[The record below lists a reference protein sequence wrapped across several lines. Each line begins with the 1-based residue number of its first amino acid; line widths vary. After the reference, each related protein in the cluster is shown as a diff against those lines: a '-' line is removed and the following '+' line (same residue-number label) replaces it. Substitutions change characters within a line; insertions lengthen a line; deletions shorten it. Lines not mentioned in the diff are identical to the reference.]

1 MSATQDPHAQDET
14 PTSVMDS
21 RQQAFEAYAFTP
33 EASTPKGRRELVR
46 LMEDIVEASS
56 KEDFHHGLNAAR
68 LTELLGRLAGK
79 GDDWAWSR
87 GLEQVDRFLSLVPS
101 TDWRY
106 PLYVLA
112 EANLYY
118 GRATE
123 TGDVADIDA
132 AIPLLERAF
141 ASVGRNSGIRGT
153 AAAATADLALQRYAA
168 TGDPTDLESSRAAA
182 FQVGNVGK
190 ALPND
195 MYRAATTLGW
205 ASVWRFDLLDD
216 EDDATTAVAMADY
229 ALEIAQRDLPPLV
242 KDTNALR
249 GAAYRALHSL
259 TRDPAHLDTAIDSY
273 RAALE
278 TLDES
283 EAVARA
289 QSLDNLGNGLASRYD
304 ERGNRADLLEAIECS
319 RQALNILP
327 QEKPGERAVT
337 TRNFSFSVIS
347 LCEADGALHGDA
359 QANGLLEEV
368 LRRTGDLLQEAS
380 ARADS
385 GAEAA
390 AVAGALSETERLRLL
405 WAQAL
410 ALLHVALRAAD
421 PLPGLDEALRL
432 LHSMRISWEQPYVFS
447 ARYSLGGRDQRNLP
461 EAYVGALL
469 WRARL
474 SDDPNPWLRRAVEVG
489 ESAKSRLLSAQ
500 VQRLAFDP
508 PGEVGQELAGQE
520 QDLLARLARLEGQE
534 LRHYESL
541 APDPRR
547 VYRMQERAEL
557 VGRLEDVWSQM
568 RAGSPAGAGYVA
580 LRRGAES
587 RWPVVLSD
595 GSGVV
600 AVSLLRAGKVEDPA
614 PGVWGRRLVALA
626 VMPSGGGVA
635 MRAFDEEPTQD
646 ALRRFEAEVPTDKGA
661 GHRAETW
668 SQRLVPLLHD
678 LAQSVGTCEHIV
690 LSPPP
695 SGRGLPWHVVLERAG
710 WRTAEGGL
718 APVITLASLALLTGP
733 HKKTG
738 TRWHYEVNAAEAGGR
753 DDPEGLGEDISIARL
768 VEASP
773 ATGPPLVVG
782 NPTGDLAAAEAEAD
796 AVARILGVRP
806 VLGDAA
812 TCERVRRALP
822 EARVVHLAAHAA
834 VQPDDPLASRIRL
847 ADGDLTIGQLL
858 GAYIRTGLVVLS
870 ACEGGR
876 GELIAGGEALGLAQV
891 LLRSGVDAVVAGL
904 WRVEDAATAFLME
917 ALHEAL
923 ASGAAVDMALAVATG
938 RIRADRKWENPY
950 YWAGFVALTGALA

>member
-1 MSATQDPHAQDET
+1 VSAMQDRHAQDE
-14 PTSVMDS
+14 PSTSVMDS
-21 RQQAFEAYAFTP
+21 RQQALEAYALTP

-46 LMEDIVEASS
+46 LMEDVVEASS

-68 LTELLGRLAGK
+68 LAELLGRLAGK

-106 PLYVLA
+106 SLYILA

-118 GRATE
+118 GRAAE

-141 ASVGRNSGIRGT
+141 TSVGRNSGIRGT
-153 AAAATADLALQRYAA
+153 AAAAAADLALRRYAA
-168 TGDPTDLESSRAAA
+168 TGEPTDLESSRTAA
-182 FQVGNVGK
+182 FQVGNVGE

-205 ASVWRFDLLDD
+205 ACVWRFDLLGDK
-216 EDDATTAVAMADY
+216 DDAASAVGMADY
-229 ALEIAQRDLPPLV
+229 ALEIAQGDLPPLV
-242 KDTNALR
+242 KDTHALR
-249 GAAYRALHSL
+249 GAAYRSLHSL

-273 RAALE
+273 RAALDA
-278 TLDES
+278 LDES

-289 QSLDNLGNGLASRYD
+289 QSLDNLGNGLADRYD

-319 RQALNILP
+319 RQALTILP
-327 QEKPGERAVT
+327 QEKPRERAVA
-337 TRNFSFSVIS
+337 TRNFTFGVLS
-347 LCEADGALHGDA
+347 LCEADGALHEDT
-359 QANGLLEEV
+359 QANGLLEEA
-368 LRRTGDLLQEAS
+368 LDRTGDLLQEAS

-385 GAEAA
+385 GAEAI

-405 WAQAL
+405 WAQTL
-410 ALLHVALRAAD
+410 ALLHVALRSAD
-421 PLPGLDEALRL
+421 PLPALDGALRL
-432 LHSMRISWEQPYVFS
+432 FHSVRLSWEQPYVFS

-474 SDDPNPWLRRAVEVG
+474 SDDPSPWLRCAVEVG

-500 VQRLAFDP
+500 VQRLALDP
-508 PGEVGQELAGQE
+508 PGEVGQELAGRE
-520 QDLLARLARLEGQE
+520 QDLLARLARLEDQE
-534 LRHYESL
+534 LRHYDSL

-557 VGRLEDVWSQM
+557 VGKLEDVWSQM
-568 RAGSPAGAGYVA
+568 RAGSPAGAEYVA

-587 RWPVVLSD
+587 RWPLVLSD
-595 GSGVV
+595 APGVV

-626 VMPSGGGVA
+626 VMPGGGVA
-635 MRAFDEEPTQD
+635 MRAFDEDPTQD
-646 ALRRFEAEVPTDKGA
+646 ALRRFEAEVLADKGA

-668 SQRLVPLLHD
+668 SQRSVPLLHD
-678 LAQSVGTCEHIV
+678 LAQAVGTCERIV

-695 SGRGLPWHVVLERAG
+695 SGRGLPWHVALERAG
-710 WRTAEGGL
+710 WHTAEGGL
-718 APVITLASLALLTGP
+718 AAVITLPSLALLTGP
-733 HKKTG
+733 HKRTG
-738 TRWHYEVNAAEAGGR
+738 TRWHYEVNTAEAGGR
-753 DDPEGLGEDISIARL
+753 ADPEGLGENISIARL
-768 VEASP
+768 VEAGP

-806 VLGDAA
+806 LLGDAA
-812 TCERVRRALP
+812 TCERVQRTLP
-822 EARVVHLAAHAA
+822 EAKVVHLAAHAA
-834 VQPDDPLASRIRL
+834 VEQGDPLGSRIRL

-870 ACEGGR
+870 VCEGGR
-876 GELIAGGEALGLAQV
+876 GELIAGGEALSLAQV
-891 LLRSGVDAVVAGL
+891 LLRSGADAVIAGL

-923 ASGAAVDMALAVATG
+923 ASGAAVDAALAAATG